1 MNSKEL
7 QEYSDAWNEHDIDK
21 IMKFMTEDCIFEP
34 GGGPERFG
42 TRYEGHGAV
51 RARFIE
57 VWTDIPNVRFE
68 NAIHFSQDNYG
79 CSEWTIV
86 GTTKDGTKIEVDG
99 CDVFTFENKRIKSK
113 RSYVKNRKYH
123 S

>member
-1 MNSKEL
+1 MNTTEL